1 MFLAQTF
8 ASLSEQGRHLQVIV
22 HPCTRCAIHFQC
34 LISNIFFWTIVFN
47 SNILG
52 ELKGHVM
59 FQYCIPL
66 FGFKFSVS
74 TSCHAA
80 VLNSAASLGTFMS
93 RQQWVFMT
101 AVVITTHRWSQP
113 RDSPHGSADQ
123 SCCPEL
129 TPASVRSSNSTPEI
143 TCMSTFGRSSI
154 FINSQSKTTLA
165 AWLVD
170 TPQSHLFF

>member
-1 MFLAQTF
+1 MF
-8 ASLSEQGRHLQVIV
+8 R
-22 HPCTRCAIHFQC
+22 
-34 LISNIFFWTIVFN
+34 
-47 SNILG
+47 
-52 ELKGHVM
+52 
-59 FQYCIPL
+59 YCIAL
-66 FGFKFSVS
+66 FGFTFSVS

-80 VLNSAASLGTFMS
+80 VLNSAASLWTFMS

-143 TCMSTFGRSSI
+143 TCMSKFGRSSI
-154 FINSQSKTTLA
+154 FINSQSKTSLA

-170 TPQSHLFF
+170 RYTTVTFVLFFVSKPKLPNDLMLCFSCQEGRADQEALRRSANTKIFKNTLNVQKRVYCTVW